1 MKTSFICC
9 FSICIL
15 LFIPFYG
22 LAEEPLDASNED
34 EIKPLMFHESHKHHT
49 DSTKEPDRA
58 EMEKQVG
65 VDERLGQKINL
76 DIMFRD
82 EHQSYLKLKDFI
94 TKPTIILPVY
104 FSCSQACSMML
115 ASLSQAV
122 NGVPLTPGKE
132 YQILALSFD
141 AEDTPEVAGQAKEN
155 YFKLLTKE
163 FPREE
168 WKFLTGRQKEIDLM
182 MNALGYRLKKT
193 GPKMFIHPNVL
204 IVIAPDGQIIRYLY
218 GMRFLPFDIG
228 MALTEAA
235 KGTPH
240 MSIRRIL
247 TYCFDYDSKSKT
259 YVFKSFR
266 ITAISIILVLA
277 VFLFFLLRKSK
288 KNSGSGNRISP
299 QGREK

>member
-1 MKTSFICC
+1 MKESFICC
-9 FSICIL
+9 FFLCIS
-15 LFIPFYG
+15 LFIPFSNPAG
-22 LAEEPLDASNED
+22 EPIDASNED
-34 EIKPLMFHESHKHHT
+34 EIKPLIFHESHKHHNN
-49 DSTKEPDRA
+49 SSEEPGRA
-58 EMEKQVG
+58 EMEKQIG

-104 FSCSQACSMML
+104 FSCPQACSMML

-122 NGVPLTPGKE
+122 NDVPLVPGE
-132 YQILALSFD
+132 DYQILALSFD
-141 AEDTPEVAGQAKEN
+141 AEDTPEVARQAKEN
-155 YFKLLTKE
+155 YFKLITKK
-163 FPREE
+163 FPRGK
-168 WKFLTGRQKEIDLM
+168 WRFATGRQKEIDSM

-193 GPKMFIHPNVL
+193 GPRMFIHPNVL
-204 IVIAPDGQIIRYLY
+204 IVIAPGGQIIRYLY

-240 MSIRRIL
+240 MSVRRIL
-247 TYCFDYDSKSKT
+247 SYCFDYDSKSKT

-266 ITAISIILVLA
+266 IAAISIILLLA
-277 VFLFFLLRKSK
+277 VFLFFLLRKSRK
-288 KNSGSGNRISP
+288 ISRSENKISP

>member
-1 MKTSFICC
+1 MKKSILCC
-9 FSICIL
+9 FFLCIC
-15 LFIPFYG
+15 LFIPFHDPAG
-22 LAEEPLDASNED
+22 EPLDPSDKD
-34 EIKPLMFHESHKHHT
+34 EIKPLVFHESHKHHM
-49 DSTKEPDRA
+49 DSSEEPDPA
-58 EMEKQVG
+58 KMENQIG

-76 DIMFRD
+76 EVSFWD
-82 EHQSYLKLKDFI
+82 ENQSALKLKDFI
-94 TKPTIILPVY
+94 TKPTLILPVY
-104 FSCSQACSMML
+104 FSCPQACSMML

-122 NGVPLTPGKE
+122 NDVPLAPGKD

-141 AEDTPEVAGQAKEN
+141 AEDTPEVARQAKKN
-155 YFKLLTKE
+155 YFKLLTKK

-168 WKFLTGRQKEIDLM
+168 WRFLTGRQKEIDSM

-218 GMRFLPFDIG
+218 GMKFLPFDIG

-247 TYCFDYDSKSKT
+247 TYCFNYDSKSKT
-259 YVFKSFR
+259 YVFKSFQ

-288 KNSGSGNRISP
+288 KDSGSENRISP
-299 QGREK
+299 QGRKK